1 MAFWFD
7 RKKQLSTGFKLN
19 ANASF
24 ITLKLML
31 IDLSSI
37 KKMKELID
45 FQVIKE
51 ASKKFNPLTNYFLSR
66 WYGYCNR
73 PDIHF

>member
-31 IDLSSI
+31 TDLSFT
-37 KKMKELID
+37 KKLKENID
-45 FQVIKE
+45 F
-51 ASKKFNPLTNYFLSR
+51 
-66 WYGYCNR
+66 
-73 PDIHF
+73 

>member
-31 IDLSSI
+31 TDLSST
-37 KKMKELID
+37 KKMKELTD

-51 ASKKFNPLTNYFLSR
+51 ASKKFKPLTNYFLVR
-66 WYGYCNR
+66 CYG
-73 PDIHF
+73 